1 MARVFLVGFWDTVS
15 NLILRNRLLIIT
27 LLILVTAFFVNHWQ
41 YIKFSNTEANLLPDT
56 HEVNLEYLD
65 FTDKFGEEGNLIVIG
80 VKDSLLFT
88 STNLNAWNKL
98 SKVLKDTNF
107 VESVIA
113 IGDLQ
118 KLKKDNKKKQFYLE
132 PFIQDTI
139 KSDLELIT
147 LKKELFEK
155 YPFYDEF
162 LFNTKSKSVRTAIH
176 LKKSIV
182 NEIGRE
188 TYINTVLT
196 PKVEAF
202 ENKYG
207 IDIKISGMPYVRTKN
222 ADNIKREISTF
233 VILALIITS
242 IIFFLFFRS
251 FRATFISLFV
261 VMIGV
266 VWTVGI
272 LGLFIVNT
280 PAGDF
285 EISVLTG
292 LIPPLIIVIGI
303 PNCIFLIN
311 KYQHEVNEHGNKAKS
326 LQRVIT
332 KIGNATLM
340 TNVTTASGFATFII
354 TDSKLLEE
362 FGIVASLSILAIFV
376 LCILIIPIIYSFLPI
391 PEEKHLE
398 HLNKIWINSLGDWI
412 ENTVKKSKI
421 NIYIISII
429 LLVMSIIG
437 IYQIRISGSI
447 IDDMPQKADWF
458 DDIMFYE
465 KEFNGIMP
473 LEILIDTKREKG
485 VTKLSTIKKMSQIE
499 DVILEIPELS
509 KPVSMVSL
517 VKYSKQAYYNGNP
530 KYYQVPTPQE
540 NPFILSYAKNSN
552 SDSDVDLIRNY
563 VDSTGQY
570 TRITTFMKD
579 MEIEKMEEIEERL
592 NNKMNKIMPHKV
604 VGSGSL
610 GKITKRKKSG
620 QKIFHYF
627 QKIKGTIQE
636 SILQQ
641 EPLLHDI
648 KQENFEETVS
658 PGDKVINITDNTSAR
673 VISVTDNSTLVLSE
687 NIMHE
692 GEEYKIISER
702 FSITGKAYLFQK
714 GTKYLVKNLILSLSL
729 AIFLIAGLM
738 AYMFRS
744 TKMIFISLIPNILPL
759 VVTAGLMGYLGVAIK
774 PSTILIFSI
783 AFGIAVDDTI
793 HFLAKYR
800 QELIANNWEVHK
812 SVYNALRETGVSM
825 FYTSIVLFFGFS
837 VFTVSDFGGTVA
849 LGALVSAT
857 LLFAMLSNLLLL
869 PSMLLSLEGSIANE
883 KVLKEPLIKIIEDD
897 EVVN

>member
-1 MARVFLVGFWDTVS
+1 MARVFLVGFWDSVS

-27 LLILVTAFFVNHWQ
+27 LLILATAFFVNNWQ

-56 HEVNLEYLD
+56 HEVNLQYLD

-88 STNLNAWNKL
+88 PKNLNAWNKL

-118 KLKKDNKKKQFYLE
+118 KLKKDKKRQQFYLE

-139 KSDLELIT
+139 KSDLELIS

-162 LFNTKSKSVRTAIH
+162 LFNTKSKAVRTAIH

-182 NEIGRE
+182 NEVGRE
-188 TYINTVLT
+188 DYINTVLI
-196 PKVEAF
+196 PQVEAF
-202 ENKYG
+202 ESKYG
-207 IDIKISGMPYVRTKN
+207 LDIKISGMPYVRTKN
-222 ADNIKREISTF
+222 ADNIKSEISTF

-272 LGLFIVNT
+272 LGLFIINT

-398 HLNKIWINSLGDWI
+398 HLNKNWINSLGDWI

-421 NIYIISII
+421 NIYIISIM
-429 LLVMSIIG
+429 LLVTSIIG

-473 LEILIDTKREKG
+473 LEILIDTKRKKG

-509 KPVSMVSL
+509 KPISMVSL

-530 KYYQVPTPQE
+530 KYYQVPTSQE
-540 NPFILSYAKNSN
+540 NSFILSYAKNST
-552 SDSDVDLIRNY
+552 SDSDVDLIKNY

-579 MEIEKMEEIEERL
+579 MEIEKMEEIEEKL
-592 NNKMNKIMPHKV
+592 NYEISKIMP
-604 VGSGSL
+604 
-610 GKITKRKKSG
+610 
-620 QKIFHYF
+620 
-627 QKIKGTIQE
+627 
-636 SILQQ
+636 
-641 EPLLHDI
+641 
-648 KQENFEETVS
+648 
-658 PGDKVINITDNTSAR
+658 
-673 VISVTDNSTLVLSE
+673 SE
-687 NIMHE
+687 NYE
-692 GEEYKIISER
+692 V
-702 FSITGKAYLFQK
+702 SITGKAYLFQK

-744 TKMIFISLIPNILPL
+744 IKMIFISLIPNILPL
-759 VVTAGLMGYLGVAIK
+759 IVTAGLMGYLGVPIK

-857 LLFAMLSNLLLL
+857 LLFAMLANLLLL

-883 KVLKEPLIKIIEDD
+883 KVLKEPSIKIIEDD
-897 EVVN
+897 NLVN

>member
-1 MARVFLVGFWDTVS
+1 MARVFLVGFWDSVS
-15 NLILRNRLLIIT
+15 NLILRNRILIIALLT
-27 LLILVTAFFVNHWQ
+27 LATTFFISQWQ
-41 YIKFSNTEANLLPDT
+41 YIKFSNTEANLLPDN

-80 VKDSLLFT
+80 IKDSLLFT
-88 STNLNAWNKL
+88 TENLNAWNNL

-118 KLKKDNKKKQFYLE
+118 KLKKDKKKQQFYLE
-132 PFIQDTI
+132 PFIRDTI
-139 KSDLELIT
+139 SSDIDLISI
-147 LKKELFEK
+147 KKELFEK

-162 LFNTKSKSVRTAIH
+162 LFNTKTKSVRTAIH

-182 NEIGRE
+182 NEAGRE
-188 TYINTVLT
+188 TYINNFLI
-196 PKVEAF
+196 PKVESF
-202 ENKYG
+202 EAKYNL
-207 IDIKISGMPYVRTKN
+207 DIKISGMPYVRTKN
-222 ADNIKREISTF
+222 AENIKSEISTF

-242 IIFFLFFRS
+242 VIFFLFFRS
-251 FRATFISLFV
+251 YRATFISLFV

-272 LGLFIVNT
+272 LGLFIINT
-280 PAGDF
+280 PPGDF

-311 KYQHEVNEHGNKAKS
+311 KYQHEVNKHGNKAKS
-326 LQRVIT
+326 LQKVIT

-354 TDSKLLEE
+354 TNSKLLKE
-362 FGIVASLSILAIFV
+362 FGIVASLSILAIFI

-398 HLNKIWINSLGDWI
+398 HLNRTWINSLGDWI
-412 ENTVKKSKI
+412 EKTVKKSKI
-421 NIYIISII
+421 NIYIISVL
-429 LLVMSIIG
+429 LLVASIIG

-473 LEILIDTKREKG
+473 LEILINTKRKKG
-485 VTKLSTIKKMSQIE
+485 VTKLSTIKKMSKIE

-509 KPVSMVSL
+509 KPISMVSL

-530 KYYQVPTPQE
+530 KYYQVPTSQE
-540 NPFILSYAKNSN
+540 NSFILSYAKNST
-552 SDSDVDLIRNY
+552 SDSDVDLIKNY

-570 TRITTFMKD
+570 TRITAFMKD
-579 MEIEKMEEIEERL
+579 MEIEKMEEIEKKL
-592 NNKMNKIMPHKV
+592 NYEISKIMP
-604 VGSGSL
+604 S
-610 GKITKRKKSG
+610 
-620 QKIFHYF
+620 
-627 QKIKGTIQE
+627 
-636 SILQQ
+636 
-641 EPLLHDI
+641 D
-648 KQENFEETVS
+648 NFEV
-658 PGDKVINITDNTSAR
+658 
-673 VISVTDNSTLVLSE
+673 
-687 NIMHE
+687 
-692 GEEYKIISER
+692 
-702 FSITGKAYLFQK
+702 SITGKAYLFQK

-729 AIFLIAGLM
+729 AIFLIALLM

-744 TKMIFISLIPNILPL
+744 LKMIFISLIPNLLPL
-759 VVTAGLMGYLGVAIK
+759 IVTAGLMGYLGVAIK

-800 QELIANNWEVHK
+800 QELITNNWEVKK

-837 VFTVSDFGGTVA
+837 VFTVSNFGGTVA

-869 PSMLLSLEGSIANE
+869 PSMLLSLEDSIANE
-883 KVLKEPLIKIIEDD
+883 KVLKEPLIKIIEDED
-897 EVVN
+897 VVN

>member
-1 MARVFLVGFWDTVS
+1 MARVFLVGFWDSVS
-15 NLILRNRLLIIT
+15 NLILKNRILIIA
-27 LLILVTAFFVNHWQ
+27 LLVLATSFFISQWQ
-41 YIKFSNTEANLLPDT
+41 YIKFSNTEANLLPDN

-65 FTDKFGEEGNLIVIG
+65 FTNKFGEEGNLIVIG
-80 VKDSLLFT
+80 IKDSLLFT
-88 STNLNAWNKL
+88 TQNLNAWNNL
-98 SKVLKDTNF
+98 SKVLKDTSF

-118 KLKKDNKKKQFYLE
+118 KLKKDKKKQQFYLE
-132 PFIQDTI
+132 PFIKDTI
-139 KSDLELIT
+139 TSDIELISI
-147 LKKELFEK
+147 KKELFEK

-162 LFNTKSKSVRTAIH
+162 LFNTKTKSVRTAIH

-182 NEIGRE
+182 NEPARE
-188 TYINTVLT
+188 TYINTVLI
-196 PKVEAF
+196 PKVKSF
-202 ENKYG
+202 ESKYNL
-207 IDIKISGMPYVRTKN
+207 DIKISGMPYVRTKN
-222 ADNIKREISTF
+222 AENIKSEISTF

-251 FRATFISLFV
+251 YRATFISLFV

-272 LGLFIVNT
+272 LGLFIINT
-280 PAGDF
+280 PPGDF

-311 KYQHEVNEHGNKAKS
+311 KYQHEVNKHGNKAKS
-326 LQRVIT
+326 LQKVIT

-354 TDSKLLEE
+354 TNSKLLKE
-362 FGIVASLSILAIFV
+362 FGIVASLSILAIFI

-398 HLNKIWINSLGDWI
+398 HLNRTWINSLGDWI
-412 ENTVKKSKI
+412 EKTVKKSKI
-421 NIYIISII
+421 NIYIISVL
-429 LLVMSIIG
+429 LLVTSIIG

-473 LEILIDTKREKG
+473 LEILINTKRKKG
-485 VTKLSTIKKMSQIE
+485 VTKLSTIKKMSKIE

-509 KPVSMVSL
+509 KPISMVSL

-530 KYYQVPTPQE
+530 KYYQVPTSQE
-540 NPFILSYAKNSN
+540 NSFILSYAKNST
-552 SDSDVDLIRNY
+552 SDSDVDLIKNY

-570 TRITTFMKD
+570 TRITAFMKD
-579 MEIEKMEEIEERL
+579 MEIEKMEEIEKKL
-592 NNKMNKIMPHKV
+592 NYEISKIMP
-604 VGSGSL
+604 SN
-610 GKITKRKKSG
+610 
-620 QKIFHYF
+620 
-627 QKIKGTIQE
+627 
-636 SILQQ
+636 
-641 EPLLHDI
+641 
-648 KQENFEETVS
+648 NFEV
-658 PGDKVINITDNTSAR
+658 
-673 VISVTDNSTLVLSE
+673 
-687 NIMHE
+687 
-692 GEEYKIISER
+692 
-702 FSITGKAYLFQK
+702 SITGKAYLFQK
-714 GTKYLVKNLILSLSL
+714 GTKYLVKNLIISLSL
-729 AIFLIAGLM
+729 AIFLIALLM

-744 TKMIFISLIPNILPL
+744 LKMIFISLIPNLLPL
-759 VVTAGLMGYLGVAIK
+759 IVTAGLMGYLGVAIK

-800 QELIANNWEVHK
+800 QELITNNWEVKK

-837 VFTVSDFGGTVA
+837 VFTVSNFGGTVA

-883 KVLKEPLIKIIEDD
+883 KVLKEPLIKIIEDED
-897 EVVN
+897 VVN

>member
-1 MARVFLVGFWDTVS
+1 MARVFLVGFWDSVS

-27 LLILVTAFFVNHWQ
+27 LLILATSFFVNHWQ
-41 YIKFSNTEANLLPDT
+41 YIKFSNSEANLLPDT
-56 HEVNLEYLD
+56 HEVNLQYLD

-88 STNLNAWNKL
+88 TKNLNAWNKL

-118 KLKKDNKKKQFYLE
+118 KLKKDKQKQQFYLE

-139 KSDLELIT
+139 KSDLELIS
-147 LKKELFEK
+147 LKKELFEE

-162 LFNTKSKSVRTAIH
+162 LFNTKSKAVRTAIH

-182 NEIGRE
+182 NEVGRE
-188 TYINTVLT
+188 DYINTVLI
-196 PKVEAF
+196 PQVEAF
-202 ENKYG
+202 ESKYG
-207 IDIKISGMPYVRTKN
+207 LDIKISGMPYVRTKN
-222 ADNIKREISTF
+222 ADNIKSEISTF

-272 LGLFIVNT
+272 LGLFIINT

-391 PEEKHLE
+391 PDEKHLE
-398 HLNKIWINSLGDWI
+398 HLNKNWINSLGDWI

-421 NIYIISII
+421 NIYIISIM
-429 LLVMSIIG
+429 LLVTSIVG

-473 LEILIDTKREKG
+473 LEILIDTKRKKG

-509 KPVSMVSL
+509 KPISMVSL

-530 KYYQVPTPQE
+530 KYYQVPTSQE
-540 NPFILSYAKNSN
+540 NSFILSYAKNST
-552 SDSDVDLIRNY
+552 SDSDVDLIKNY

-579 MEIEKMEEIEERL
+579 MEIEKMEEIEEKL
-592 NNKMNKIMPHKV
+592 NYEISKIMP
-604 VGSGSL
+604 
-610 GKITKRKKSG
+610 
-620 QKIFHYF
+620 
-627 QKIKGTIQE
+627 
-636 SILQQ
+636 
-641 EPLLHDI
+641 
-648 KQENFEETVS
+648 
-658 PGDKVINITDNTSAR
+658 
-673 VISVTDNSTLVLSE
+673 SE
-687 NIMHE
+687 NYE
-692 GEEYKIISER
+692 V
-702 FSITGKAYLFQK
+702 SITGKAYLFQK

-744 TKMIFISLIPNILPL
+744 IKMIFISLIPNILPL
-759 VVTAGLMGYLGVAIK
+759 IVTAGLMGYLGVPIK

-857 LLFAMLSNLLLL
+857 LLFAMLANLLLL

-883 KVLKEPLIKIIEDD
+883 KVLKEPSIKVIEDD
-897 EVVN
+897 NLVN